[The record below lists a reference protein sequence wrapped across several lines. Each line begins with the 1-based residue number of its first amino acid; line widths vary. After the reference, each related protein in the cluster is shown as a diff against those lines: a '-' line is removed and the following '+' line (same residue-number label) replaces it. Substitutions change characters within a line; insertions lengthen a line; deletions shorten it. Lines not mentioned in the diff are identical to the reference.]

1 MKAFLISPTHNLI
14 EEIVSQL
21 SAAGRDYSSSL
32 VVFPGKRPSHFL
44 RRGLA
49 EKEGASFL
57 PPRIFSMDEFVD
69 TICGEIL
76 GHRKRKLEP
85 IDAVAILYEI
95 HRSSPHPLGKKSF
108 LDPDTFFPIGLKIYS
123 DLEDLCIEGVLP
135 RKVREI
141 DSMAG
146 EKIPEPS
153 ARRLQSLSHFYEAF
167 YQKID
172 EAHTSTR
179 SSRYRDVSSSIGKV
193 NLDAFQKLI
202 FAGFFGLTGSEKE
215 IFRSL
220 RSREQTLFFFQE
232 GFGLDLSEL
241 GIMPER
247 KGVPGKPVI
256 HFYKSPDTHGQ
267 VFGVGS
273 LLKDKVGKGEQLDEK
288 TVIVL
293 PSPETLFP
301 LFHHSLNLLKPDE
314 YNISLGYPLQRTP
327 LFGLFN
333 NLMDLVVSMDG
344 DRLYVPYYLEFILH
358 PYVKNLYFNGR
369 ADLTRILFHTM
380 EQALTEKRSK
390 KFMSLPEI
398 ETDEAIMSFIKD
410 RVLDVEPDVTLK
422 GIMDHLKG
430 IHANTLGKIL
440 SCRDVGDFARKL
452 KEVVEYIYGKST
464 ARLHPFFYPYS
475 ESFVTQLDLVS
486 RSLMKE
492 VKFEEIGSYFN
503 LIKRVMMTAYTPF
516 TGTPLKG
523 VQVLGFLETRNIKF
537 EKVFFLD
544 VNEGI
549 VPEMTKEDSLLPFK
563 VRQALGLPT
572 YLDRERL
579 MAYYFD
585 TLIKGARE
593 VHLFYVENDEKDRSR
608 FVEKLLWERQR
619 EERKS
624 AGLLAAERVK
634 AIQYA
639 VTLRG
644 QKPRSITKSDEMI
657 RFLETYPFSA
667 SSLDRYLRCPLQFY
681 YEYVLGL
688 REKEIVS
695 DELEREEIGLFVHQV
710 LFNYFRERTGRTL
723 SEKEMNPKELEKIIH
738 TLFEEKYGKDSAGE
752 IYLLK
757 RQIESHLKD
766 FLMHYQIPKIR
777 QFPTEIIGLEHRLEV
792 MKESFKLTARM
803 DRVEKR
809 GNRTA
814 ILDYK
819 TSASKKYL
827 SIQFKKLD
835 PGNRESWSEAIG
847 TLQLPVYLTVYSQAA
862 GEKPEDID
870 CLFLLLGRN
879 IIDPSI
885 ELPLFKDESEF
896 KENSENLTEIVF
908 RLLKEIVDPGL
919 PFMPT
924 IDPRNRCSFCIY
936 EHICTNPGKVE

>member
-1 MKAFLISPTHNLI
+1 MKAFLISPNHPLI
-14 EEIVSQL
+14 EEIVSHL
-21 SAAGRDYSSSL
+21 SGADKDYSSSL

-44 RRGLA
+44 RKALA
-49 EKEGASFL
+49 EKEGSSFL

-69 TICGEIL
+69 TIDGESL

-95 HRSSPHPLGKKSF
+95 HRTSPDPLGKKSF

-123 DLEDLCIEGVLP
+123 DLEDLCIEGVSP
-135 RKVREI
+135 RRVREI

-172 EAHTSTR
+172 EAQTSTR
-179 SSRYRDVSSSIGKV
+179 SSRYRDVSSAIAKV
-193 NLDAFQKLI
+193 NLDAFRKMI
-202 FAGFFGLTGSEKE
+202 FAGFFGLTRSEKE

-220 RSREQTLFFFQE
+220 RSREETLFLFQE
-232 GFGLDLSEL
+232 GFGLDLSDL
-241 GIMPER
+241 GITPEK
-247 KGVPGKPVI
+247 KGAPGKPVI

-273 LLKDKVGKGEQLDEK
+273 LLKEKVEKGEQMDEK
-288 TVIVL
+288 TVVVL
-293 PSPETLFP
+293 PTPETLFP

-333 NLMDLVVSMDG
+333 NLMELVVTMDG

-358 PYVKNLYFNGR
+358 PYVKNLYFDGR

-380 EQALTEKRSK
+380 EEALTERRSK
-390 KFMSLPEI
+390 KFMSLSEI
-398 ETDEAIMSFIKD
+398 ETDETIMSFIKD
-410 RVLDVEPDVTLK
+410 RVLDVEPGLTLK
-422 GIMDHLKG
+422 GIMDHLKA
-430 IHANTLGKIL
+430 IHANTLGKML
-440 SCRDVGDFARKL
+440 SCRNVGDFAWKL

-492 VKFEEIGSYFN
+492 VRFEEIGSYFN

-516 TGTPLKG
+516 MGTPLKG
-523 VQVLGFLETRNIKF
+523 IQVLGFLETRNIKF
-537 EKVFFLD
+537 DKVFFLD

-563 VRQALGLPT
+563 VRQILGLPT

-619 EERKS
+619 EERER
-624 AGLLAAERVK
+624 AGLLPPERVK

-639 VTLRG
+639 VTLKG
-644 QKPRSITKSDEMI
+644 QKPRSITKSDDMV
-657 RFLETYPFSA
+657 RFLENYSFSA
-667 SSLDRYLRCPLQFY
+667 SSLDRYLRCPLEFY

-688 REKEIVS
+688 REREIVS

-710 LFNYFRERTGRTL
+710 LFDYFKERTGRSL
-723 SEKEMNPKELEKIIH
+723 SEKDMNPKELEKIIH
-738 TLFEEKYGKDSAGE
+738 VRFEERYGKDPAGE
-752 IYLLK
+752 IYLLR
-757 RQIESHLKD
+757 RQIGSHLKD
-766 FLMHYQIPKIR
+766 FLMNYQTPKLR
-777 QFPTEIIGLEHRLEV
+777 EFPTEIVALEHRLEV
-792 MKESFKLTARM
+792 VKESFRLMARL

-809 GNRTA
+809 GGKTA

-835 PGNRESWSEAIG
+835 PGNRETWSEAIG
-847 TLQLPVYLTVYSQAA
+847 TLQLPVYLMAYSEAA
-862 GEKPEDID
+862 GEKPEEID

-879 IIDPSI
+879 IIDPAI
-885 ELPLFKDESEF
+885 ELPLFKDETEF
-896 KENSENLTEIVF
+896 KENFENLTEIIVK
-908 RLLKEIVDPGL
+908 LLKEIVDSEL
-919 PFMPT
+919 PFLPT
-924 IDPRNRCSFCIY
+924 LDPKNRCAGCLY
-936 EHICTNPGKVE
+936 AHICTNR